1 MTGADVRMRLRSA
14 IRALVD
20 SLRLESGSKDEPLPK
35 AWLNP
40 EEDSLVPPRSV
51 WIGPND
57 PIQHYYRWIWEYLAY
72 LTVLTELRRESAV
85 LELGCGHGRTARGLL
100 DYLRSPGRYVGIDA
114 DSLRIED
121 AKERLEARYPNFQF
135 VRADVY
141 NRQTNPSAATK
152 AASYRFP
159 FDDNT
164 FDVIYAASLF
174 THLLPEETEHYFC
187 EAARVLKPQGRC
199 LFSFFLLDR
208 YRGPG
213 TTTSSQYVFEH
224 PLAQHEGVAVRDP
237 ECPDVAI
244 AYRESIVERA
254 AQDAG
259 LRVMRFI
266 PGLWTNS
273 GGWAVNEQDLVVLE
287 RAKQPRLQ

>member
-1 MTGADVRMRLRSA
+1 MRLRSA

-20 SLRLESGSKDEPLPK
+20 RLRLENRSKDKLPPK
-35 AWLNP
+35 AWLTA

-57 PIQHYYRWIWEYLAY
+57 PISHYYRWIWEYLAY
-72 LTVLTELRRESAV
+72 LTVLTDLRRESAV

-100 DYLRSPGRYVGIDA
+100 DYLRSPGRYVGIDV
-114 DSLRIED
+114 DSFRIED
-121 AKERLEARYPNFQF
+121 AKGRLEARYPNFQF
-135 VRADVY
+135 VWADVY

-152 AASYRFP
+152 AAAYRFP
-159 FDDNT
+159 LDDNT

-174 THLLPEETEHYFC
+174 THLLPEEAEHYFR
-187 EAARVLKPQGRC
+187 EAARVLKPHGRC

-213 TTTSSQYVFEH
+213 TTISPLYVFEH
-224 PLAQHEGVAVRDP
+224 PLANHEGVAVRDP
-237 ECPDVAI
+237 ECPDEAI
-244 AYRESIVERA
+244 AYREDVIERA

-259 LRVMRFI
+259 LRVVRFI

-273 GGWAVNEQDLVVLE
+273 EGWAVNEQDLVVLE
-287 RAKQPRLQ
+287 RDGRK